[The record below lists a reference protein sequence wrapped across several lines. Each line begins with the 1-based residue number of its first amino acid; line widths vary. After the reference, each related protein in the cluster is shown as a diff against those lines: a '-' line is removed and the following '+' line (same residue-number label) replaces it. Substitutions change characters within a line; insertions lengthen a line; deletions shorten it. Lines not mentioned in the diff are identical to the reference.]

1 MSDQL
6 RSLLLSGLAGL
17 SLLVLLGLAVFGIR
31 AQRGKALADAQE
43 ALRAFAE
50 RVSTALDRRIDLEL
64 EEADSVRLYPPTP
77 APAESN
83 PLQER
88 FEEARASGDVE
99 VLRLIRDDQS
109 AGLSQSGLPLRALA
123 AWAVFDLEPAAEN
136 AEILGRI
143 ALVEAPSLL
152 SPKLLE
158 QLEAR
163 RVENGL
169 ETPARLPDWREQW
182 EASETTRRH
191 LAQLG
196 DSLPQS
202 PGGNAVLR
210 QDSLECVERLPDGA
224 FKRIPAARLRQLIDA
239 TIAQSRHPPWMTVRT
254 GDPQGPPL
262 FPSRVDP
269 STPPLPAVY
278 RGRLQ
283 VETRLTDRDQL
294 FASIRRQTTWMIAVA
309 GLAVTTAAA
318 GLWLTQRALQ
328 RERQLNA
335 LKSQFVSSVSHEL
348 RAPVASMRLMAEA
361 LHSGKVTGE
370 RAGGEFHRL
379 MAGEGARLSALI
391 ENVLDFARIEQGR
404 KTYRKEPADLAALV
418 DDSIKLMQPQAEARA
433 VRLQFASDLNG
444 FTPQV
449 DAQAIQQALVNL
461 LDNAIKHASKDTEVT
476 VQLGR
481 NGAGWFL
488 SVQDQGPGIPAS
500 EHERIFQR
508 FTRLGNELRRETQG
522 TGIGLSLVKHIVEG
536 HDGEVQVE
544 SAPGSGATFSM
555 RFPAS

>member
-1 MSDQL
+1 
-6 RSLLLSGLAGL
+6 A
-17 SLLVLLGLAVFGIR
+17 
-31 AQRGKALADAQE
+31 
-43 ALRAFAE
+43 
-50 RVSTALDRRIDLEL
+50 
-64 EEADSVRLYPPTP
+64 
-77 APAESN
+77 
-83 PLQER
+83 
-88 FEEARASGDVE
+88 
-99 VLRLIRDDQS
+99 
-109 AGLSQSGLPLRALA
+109 
-123 AWAVFDLEPAAEN
+123 
-136 AEILGRI
+136 
-143 ALVEAPSLL
+143 
-152 SPKLLE
+152 
-158 QLEAR
+158 
-163 RVENGL
+163 ENGL
-169 ETPARLPDWREQW
+169 EPPARLPDWREQW
-182 EASETTRRH
+182 EASETTRGR

-202 PGGNAVLR
+202 PGGNAVLTL
-210 QDSLECVERLPDGA
+210 DSLEWVERLPDGA
-224 FKRIPAARLRQLIDA
+224 FKRIPAARLRQLIDG
-239 TIAQSRHPPWMTVRT
+239 TITQTRRPPWMTVRI

-262 FPSRVDP
+262 FPGRVDP
-269 STPPLPAVY
+269 STPPLPAAY

-283 VETRLTDRDQL
+283 VETRLTDRDRL

-318 GLWLTQRALQ
+318 GLWLTQRSLQ

-370 RAGGEFHRL
+370 RAAGEFHRL

-433 VRLQFASDLNG
+433 VRLQFANDLKG
-444 FTPQV
+444 FTPQI

-461 LDNAIKHASKDTEVT
+461 LDNAIKHAPKETEVT

-481 NGAGWFL
+481 NGARWFL
-488 SVQDQGPGIPAS
+488 SVQDQGPGIPGS

-555 RFPAS
+555 RFPGS